1 MYFPPSFFVDNRQPR
16 FNNLSPRFILAK
28 SEFKGVLMSLKVG
41 FIGMGI
47 MGRPMAR
54 NLLKA
59 GYEVT
64 VYNRT
69 ASRAKELEADGAK
82 VAASARECASG
93 NDVVITN
100 VTDSPDVEAVLFDPG
115 GAVEGTAQGATI
127 IDMSTI
133 SPDVT
138 RSIYSRLKEKGIGF
152 LDAPV
157 SGGDIGAQ
165 KGALTIMVGGDEEV
179 FERAKPVFEPM
190 GKRITLMGPAG
201 SGQVTKA
208 CNQILC
214 AVNLLGVCEAVAI
227 AKRSGLDLE
236 RMHQVV
242 TGGAANSWSLE
253 NLGKA
258 IIQDDFNPGFM
269 VKLIQ
274 KDLNIVLNAAKNLSV
289 PLAGT
294 ALANQYLRSNEAHG
308 EGDLGTQAMYKVVER
323 LGNFGDTK

>member
-1 MYFPPSFFVDNRQPR
+1 MDKR
-16 FNNLSPRFILAK
+16 I
-28 SEFKGVLMSLKVG
+28 G

-59 GYEVT
+59 GYELT

-69 ASRAKELEADGAK
+69 AERARELAADGAR
-82 VAASARECASG
+82 VAASPADCARG
-93 NDVVITN
+93 NDVVITI
-100 VTDSPDVEAVLFDPG
+100 VTDSPDVEAVLLG
-115 GAVEGTAQGATI
+115 ERGAVSGAKPGTVF

-138 RSIYSRLKEKGIGF
+138 RSLHARLKERGMHF

-165 KGALTIMVGGDEEV
+165 RGTLTIMVGGDDDV
-179 FERAKPVFEPM
+179 FERVKGIFEPM
-190 GKRITLMGPAG
+190 GKRITHVGPSGA
-201 SGQVTKA
+201 GQVTKA

-214 AVNLLGVCEAVAI
+214 AVNLLGVCEALAL
-227 AKRSGLDLE
+227 AHRSGLDL
-236 RMHQVV
+236 RKMHQVV

-253 NLGKA
+253 NLGKSL
-258 IIQDDFNPGFM
+258 IEGNYNPGFM

-274 KDLNIVLNAAKNLSV
+274 KDLNIVLDAARRLKL

-294 ALANQYLRSNEAHG
+294 ALCHQYFRSNEAAG
-308 EGDLGTQAMYKVVER
+308 EGELGTQAMAKTIER
-323 LGNFGDTK
+323 LGNFHLGEQPGTAGA

>member
-1 MYFPPSFFVDNRQPR
+1 MDKR
-16 FNNLSPRFILAK
+16 I
-28 SEFKGVLMSLKVG
+28 G

-59 GYEVT
+59 GYELT

-69 ASRAKELEADGAK
+69 AERARELAADGAR
-82 VAASARECASG
+82 VAASPADCARG
-93 NDVVITN
+93 NDVVITI
-100 VTDSPDVEAVLFDPG
+100 VTDSPDVEAVLLG
-115 GAVEGTAQGATI
+115 ERGAVSGAKPGTVF

-138 RSIYSRLKEKGIGF
+138 RSLHARLKERGMHF

-165 KGALTIMVGGDEEV
+165 RGTLTIMVGGDDDV
-179 FERAKPVFEPM
+179 FERVKGIFEPM
-190 GKRITLMGPAG
+190 GKRITHVGPSGA
-201 SGQVTKA
+201 GQVTKA

-214 AVNLLGVCEAVAI
+214 AVNLLGVCEALAL
-227 AKRSGLDLE
+227 AHRSGLDL
-236 RMHQVV
+236 RKMLQVV

-253 NLGKA
+253 NLGKSL
-258 IIQDDFNPGFM
+258 IEGNYNPGFM

-274 KDLNIVLNAAKNLSV
+274 KDLNIVLDAARRLKL

-294 ALANQYLRSNEAHG
+294 ALCHQYFRSNEAAG
-308 EGDLGTQAMYKVVER
+308 EGELGTQAMAKTIER
-323 LGNFGDTK
+323 LGNFHLGEQPGTAGA